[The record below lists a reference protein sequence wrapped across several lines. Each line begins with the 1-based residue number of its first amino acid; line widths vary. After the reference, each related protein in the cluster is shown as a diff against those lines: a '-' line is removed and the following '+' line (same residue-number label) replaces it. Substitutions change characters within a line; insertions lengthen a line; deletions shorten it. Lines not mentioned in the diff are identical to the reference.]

1 MMKSL
6 LALGLAAVLTAAVA
20 AQASTLKLKDGR
32 QFQGTYLG
40 GTEQQVQFLING
52 QVRVFNTSQVYEID
66 FATPAQASD
75 AAQPPAPATPPPA
88 SAYDQPQDQSQ
99 AQSSYQGNDQGL
111 TQSVTVPQGTTIMIR
126 MIDNLDSSVNRPGDI
141 FHASLADDLKIGDVI
156 VAKKDADVYG
166 KLIQVKS
173 AGRATGKSE
182 LSLELT
188 GIRTANGS
196 IQPIVSGD
204 YEAAGKSRTKQTV
217 EHSVIGAAIGAVI
230 GGVAGG
236 GGGAAKGAGIGG
248 AVGAGATLI
257 THGQQIKIPS
267 ETLLNFQLAQ
277 PFMVTVPKASE

>member
-6 LALGLAAVLTAAVA
+6 VALGLAAVLTAAVA

-40 GTEQQVQFLING
+40 GTAQQVQFMIDG

-66 FATPAQASD
+66 FATPAQAPE
-75 AAQPPAPATPPPA
+75 AAQPPAPQAPPPA
-88 SAYDQPQDQSQ
+88 TAPYPPQDQPSD
-99 AQSSYQGNDQGL
+99 QGNYQGL
-111 TQSVTVPQGTTIMIR
+111 TQTVTVPQGTAIMIR
-126 MIDNLDSSVNRPGDI
+126 MIDSLDSSVNRPGDI
-141 FHASLADDLKIGDVI
+141 FHASLENDLKIGDVL
-156 VAKKDADVYG
+156 VAKKDADIYG

-173 AGRATGKSE
+173 AGRATGKSD

-188 GIRTANGS
+188 GIRTINGG
-196 IQPIVSGD
+196 IQPIVTGQ
-204 YEAAGKSRTKQTV
+204 YEEAGKSRTKQTV

-277 PFMVTVPKASE
+277 PFMITLPKTSE